1 MTLDKSVF
9 EKQTKK
15 HNHYFADVSDLD
27 SIDFYEV
34 CERFG
39 INDPSGCTQHA
50 AKKIIFAGKRGIKDQ
65 MQDVNEA
72 INSLERLKE
81 ILKKR
86 ELNANN

>member
-27 SIDFYEV
+27 YIDLYEV

-39 INDPSGCTQHA
+39 INDASGCTQHA
-50 AKKIIFAGKRGIKDQ
+50 TKKIIFAGKRGAKDQ
-65 MQDVNEA
+65 IQDINEA
-72 INSLERLKE
+72 ITTLERLKE
-81 ILKKR
+81 IIKKR
-86 ELNANN
+86 ELNESN